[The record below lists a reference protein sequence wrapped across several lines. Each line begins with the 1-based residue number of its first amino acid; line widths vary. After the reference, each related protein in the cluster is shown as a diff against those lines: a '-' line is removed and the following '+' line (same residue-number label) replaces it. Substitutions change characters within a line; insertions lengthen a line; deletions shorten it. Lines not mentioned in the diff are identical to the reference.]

1 MILHFILSEQMS
13 VIYIVEVDVLLEWL
27 WVLISVFDFVS
38 RLKFIKIH
46 FLYWVTERQKA
57 LYMFYKC
64 SVDNRLLQR
73 YDEHIAVL
81 RDDQSP
87 YFLTSF
93 CSNH

>member
-1 MILHFILSEQMS
+1 MS

-46 FLYWVTERQKA
+46 FLYWVAERQKA

-64 SVDNRLLQR
+64 SVDN
-73 YDEHIAVL
+73 
-81 RDDQSP
+81 
-87 YFLTSF
+87 SF
-93 CSNH
+93 CFRDMMNILLFYAMTSRHIF